1 MGLRMR
7 KSFKIMPGLRLN
19 VSKSGVS
26 ATVGKAGACVNL
38 SSRGAKATVGVPGTG
53 VSYSTKLG
61 GKKQKTPEQLMDTPS
76 EASVDTR
83 PKPKKP
89 VSWLG
94 KIGLWFIFCLPFG
107 QLFQKGV
114 QGGPLLGLAG
124 SVAITWLVVKCIN
137 KRRMNYNLKLVNQHM
152 PESSI

>member
-1 MGLRMR
+1 MRGCGKWWGWLDLEKAGWVMGFRMR

-38 SSRGAKATVGVPGTG
+38 SSRGARATVGVPGTG
-53 VSYSTKLG
+53 ISYSTKLG
-61 GKKQKTPEQLMDTPS
+61 GKKGQTQTLADMPPDTG
-76 EASVDTR
+76 

-94 KIGLWFIFCLPFG
+94 RIGLWFLFCLPFG
-107 QLFQKGV
+107 PLFQEGV
-114 QGGPLLGLAG
+114 QGGPLIGLAG
-124 SVAITWLVVKCIN
+124 SVVITWLVVKWIN
-137 KRRMNYNLKLVNQHM
+137 KKRGF
-152 PESSI
+152 